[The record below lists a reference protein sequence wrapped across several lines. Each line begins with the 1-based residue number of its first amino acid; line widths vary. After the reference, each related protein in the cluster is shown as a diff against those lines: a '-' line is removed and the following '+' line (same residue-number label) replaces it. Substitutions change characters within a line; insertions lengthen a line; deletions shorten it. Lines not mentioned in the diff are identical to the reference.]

1 MSKIKEKPVFKD
13 PKVMDRVSRIPKEVM
28 RRGIDESAER
38 FRQSVRDVQGHG
50 DTPENYASDKIE
62 GTAGDAAAHTGHAIK
77 NIAGKLKNRI
87 KTKESYEQA
96 HEDFRSSQADEAS
109 HQPGAR
115 PLRQPNTEK
124 PDETATAR
132 QGVDR
137 HTGSEH
143 GRQFGQTP
151 DAGYGKATF
160 SRQDANAQAYQG
172 GKQHAQHTTQLRRQ
186 TQRISREELQRV
198 AVQRNSAKVVAKSP
212 VKTASKGSV
221 KTAQHNVKTARTT
234 AKAAGRSIKTAERT
248 AKVTA
253 KATKQTARA
262 AAKAARA
269 AAKAAIQATKV
280 TIKAAI
286 TAIKAIIAA
295 VKGLVTAIAAGG
307 WVAVVIILAIGI
319 VAAILCSAFGIFY
332 SNESADGKPMTEA
345 ITEIDAGF
353 KSSISTKIAEL
364 SSEGYDAVQVIYRGD
379 IDGDSMNVNNWS
391 DVLSV
396 YAVMLTT
403 DQETGTDVVVVTP
416 EKLDKLKT
424 IFNDMNKVNYKTEVI
439 TTEETV
445 KNDDG
450 EEETVTTTTLNIYI
464 TYSCLS
470 YLEAADLYGF
480 TEDQRE
486 ILDEMMS
493 PAYFSYFA
501 SLLGVDIYGGVDL
514 TEIISNL
521 PAGTEGAEVVKAA
534 ITKLGAP
541 YVWGAK
547 GPNRFDCSGF
557 VYWSINEVDPD
568 LGSSMRTN
576 AAGQAKWCYSHDRV
590 VGRSELQ
597 PGDLVFWQ
605 NLGCPGCSRW
615 NEVHH
620 TGIYIG
626 DGKVIEASSSK
637 GRVIIRDLWESAS
650 YPIFMFGRPYS
661 H

>member
-1 MSKIKEKPVFKD
+1 MSTIKEKPVIKD
-13 PKVMDRVSRIPKEVM
+13 PKVMDKISRMPKEVM
-28 RRGIDESAER
+28 RRGIDEGAER
-38 FRQSVRDVQGHG
+38 VNQSFRDVQGHG

-62 GTAGDAAAHTGHAIK
+62 GAAGDAATHTGRAVE
-77 NIAGKLKNRI
+77 NAVGKLKSRI
-87 KTKESYEQA
+87 KTKEINEQVQENF
-96 HEDFRSSQADEAS
+96 HFGQADEPS
-109 HQPGAR
+109 HQSGEHPA
-115 PLRQPNTEK
+115 RQPK
-124 PDETATAR
+124 AETPGEA
-132 QGVDR
+132 V
-137 HTGSEH
+137 
-143 GRQFGQTP
+143 P
-151 DAGYGKATF
+151 P
-160 SRQDANAQAYQG
+160 RQDTNAQAYQG
-172 GKQHAQHTTQLRRQ
+172 GKQYAQRTAQLRRQ
-186 TQRISREELQRV
+186 TQSISREEPQRV
-198 AVQRNSAKVVAKSP
+198 AVQRNTATAAAKSP

-221 KTAQHNVKTARTT
+221 KTAQHSVKTAKTT
-234 AKAAGRSIKTAERT
+234 ARAASKSIKTAERT
-248 AKVTA
+248 AKATA
-253 KATKQTARA
+253 KAAKQTARISA
-262 AAKAARA
+262 RAARA
-269 AAKAAIQATKV
+269 AAKAAIQAAKV
-280 TIKAAI
+280 TVKAVI

-295 VKGLVTAIAAGG
+295 VKGLIAAIAAGG
-307 WVAVVIILAIGI
+307 WVAVVIILAVGI

-332 SNESADGKPMTEA
+332 SNESTDGTPMTDA
-345 ITEIDAGF
+345 ITEIDTGF
-353 KSSISTKIAEL
+353 KSGIDAKIAEL
-364 SSEGYDAVQVIYRGD
+364 SSPGYDAVKVIYQGD

-396 YAVMLTT
+396 YSVMLTT
-403 DQETGTDVVVVTP
+403 DKAAGTDVVTVTP
-416 EKLDKLKT
+416 EKLEKLKT
-424 IFNDMNKVNYKTEVI
+424 IFGDMNKVNYRTEVL
-439 TTEETV
+439 TT
-445 KNDDG
+445 
-450 EEETVTTTTLNIYI
+450 EEETVSKTTLNIYI
-464 TYSCLS
+464 TYTCLS

-480 TEDQRE
+480 TDDQRE

-557 VYWSINEVDPD
+557 TYWSINEVDPD
-568 LGSSMRTN
+568 LGSAMYTN

-605 NLGCPGCSRW
+605 NLDCPGCSRW

-637 GRVIIRDLWESAS
+637 GRVIIRDLWESES